1 MDILAQALTAGIP
14 LLITSFVVALVMF
27 GAGFGSYL
35 LITPYAEIALIRNGI
50 TAAGITFSGAVLAF
64 AIPIAGTLA
73 NQLAITNILAWGLVA
88 VLLQLLTTIIIV
100 RGIRGLKL
108 MIEGNN
114 IAVALAIAS
123 AQIAIGLFNAALMST

>member
-1 MDILAQALTAGIP
+1 MDILTQALTAGIP

-27 GAGFGSYL
+27 GVGFGSYL
-35 LITPYAEIALIRNGI
+35 VITPYAEIALIRDGV
-50 TAAGITFSGAVLAF
+50 TAAGITFTGAVLAF
-64 AIPIAGTLA
+64 AIPIAATLS

-88 VLLQLLTTIIIV
+88 VLLQLLTTIMIV

-123 AQIAIGLFNAALMST
+123 AQIAIGLFNAALMSS

>member
-1 MDILAQALTAGIP
+1 MDILPQALTAGIP

-27 GAGFGSYL
+27 GVGFGSYL
-35 LITPYAEIALIRNGI
+35 VITPYAEIALIREGVV
-50 TAAGITFSGAVLAF
+50 AAGITFTGAVLAF
-64 AIPIAGTLA
+64 AIPIAATLS

-88 VLLQLLTTIIIV
+88 VLLQLLTTIMIV

-123 AQIAIGLFNAALMST
+123 AQIAIGLFNAALMSS